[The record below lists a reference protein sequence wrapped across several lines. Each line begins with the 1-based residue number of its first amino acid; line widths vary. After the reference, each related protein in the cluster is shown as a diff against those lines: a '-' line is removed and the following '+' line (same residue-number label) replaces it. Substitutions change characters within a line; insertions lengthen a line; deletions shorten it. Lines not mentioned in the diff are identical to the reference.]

1 MELTK
6 KAFKAYDVRG
16 VVPTEVNA
24 EMAYRVG
31 RVFAAMFAAEK
42 VVVGH
47 DIRLSGRELVDALTE
62 GLRHGGSDVID
73 IGQCGTEM
81 IYFATAHLDADGG
94 IMVTASHNPAEYNGM
109 KLVRRGARPISADT
123 GLMEIADMVV
133 DSKDFPHVKVPGKT
147 EGAVRRYDIMPE
159 YIEHLLG

>member
-1 MELTK
+1 MRRCLQLK
-6 KAFKAYDVRG
+6 C
-16 VVPTEVNA
+16 
-24 EMAYRVG
+24 G
-31 RVFAAMFAAEK
+31 R
-42 VVVGH
+42 H

-109 KLVRRGARPISADT
+109 KLVREEPDRSRPIRD
-123 GLMEIADMVV
+123 
-133 DSKDFPHVKVPGKT
+133 
-147 EGAVRRYDIMPE
+147 
-159 YIEHLLG
+159 